1 MIRPKK
7 ILNYAYVL
15 KNGVGRYNIYFNFYT
30 KLAECSF
37 LCRFRIESVNV
48 FVHFLKVNL
57 YDYVIR
63 NLRCSFKGIQAVRID
78 FLLILRVANIRYFIL
93 IAVAFFHNIIR
104 N

>member
-15 KNGVGRYNIYFNFYT
+15 KNEVGRYNIYFNFYT

-48 FVHFLKVNL
+48 FVHFQ
-57 YDYVIR
+57 DSI
-63 NLRCSFKGIQAVRID
+63 CAMC
-78 FLLILRVANIRYFIL
+78 FIHQET
-93 IAVAFFHNIIR
+93 ISRFPE
-104 N
+104 